1 MRAPSPPD
9 DGVEQ
14 GVDDGGPGGGRS
26 SGPLTDGEFSAAV
39 SAVTSAFGDPTRRR
53 IYLFVRDVGSGVGPG
68 DPARAD
74 PAGGGCTAS
83 EVAAHF
89 ELHVNVARHH
99 LDKLTSGGWLEVFTA
114 RSTSGGAGRPS
125 KRYRASDRAVG
136 IEVPRRTDDLLVLL
150 LGRALALV
158 PPEAAETMAEQVG
171 EDYGRMLAAQMGGG
185 GGARSFRT
193 ALHAIADALTAHG
206 FGAHADAREN
216 SVALIRDTCP
226 FFDTAQQH
234 PVICAVDRGMVRGM
248 LAHLCGD
255 AMPAQESSRAL
266 GDAACVT
273 LV

>member
-1 MRAPSPPD
+1 MASLPTRVPAPPD
-9 DGVEQ
+9 PDPAGTRSGVA
-14 GVDDGGPGGGRS
+14 
-26 SGPLTDGEFSAAV
+26 LTDGEFSAAV

-53 IYLFVRDVGSGVGPG
+53 IYLFVRESG
-68 DPARAD
+68 AAD
-74 PAGGGCTAS
+74 DGAADYAASGAGYTAS

-89 ELHVNVARHH
+89 ELHANVARHH
-99 LDKLTSGGWLEVFTA
+99 LDKLTAGGWLEVVTA
-114 RSTSGGAGRPS
+114 RPVGGGAGRPS

-158 PPEAAETMAEQVG
+158 PPEEAEAMAEEVG
-171 EDYGRMLAAQMGGG
+171 EEYGRMLAHQMGGG
-185 GGARSFRT
+185 GPRSFRT

-226 FFDTAQQH
+226 FFDAAQQH
-234 PVICAVDRGMVRGM
+234 PVICAVDRGLVRGM
-248 LAHLCGD
+248 LADLCGD
-255 AMPAQESSRAL
+255 AIPAQESSRAL